1 MNKQELNKNFLNDV
15 EKFIGRSLNK
25 KEDLTIL
32 LNLYFQ
38 KKELKEFED
47 IAFLGKYI
55 NGLFR
60 VLQSSGK
67 VNEFNYIDQVKKDFE
82 VNVEKL
88 TSQLQEISLTLGN
101 DDKNKIEENYL
112 RLAKESFLNIKQ
124 LAEDLDHIKK
134 YLNHLKRN

>member
-1 MNKQELNKNFLNDV
+1 MNKPELNKNFLNDV

-67 VNEFNYIDQVKKDFE
+67 VTEFNNIVQVKKDFE

-88 TSQLQEISLTLGN
+88 TSQLREISLIL
-101 DDKNKIEENYL
+101 DIDYKNKIEENYL
-112 RLAKESFLNIKQ
+112 RLTKESFQNIKQ
-124 LAEDLDHIKK
+124 LVEDFDHIKK